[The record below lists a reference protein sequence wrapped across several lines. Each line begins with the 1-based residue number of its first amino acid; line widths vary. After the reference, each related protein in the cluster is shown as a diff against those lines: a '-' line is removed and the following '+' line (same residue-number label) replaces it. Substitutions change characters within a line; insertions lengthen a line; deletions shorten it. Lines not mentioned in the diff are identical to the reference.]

1 MPAKVGDI
9 ELLSIIFCHLS
20 TFLLQVGFGGKSLL
34 AAIINVAAFGEIF
47 TGCPSGPATVIYFLG
62 ISADCKLFKTISCFS
77 FGLCIIDSRILWF
90 NAIESLIFSG
100 ETLVATP
107 EGVLEFFLKNNE
119 PKKMIVKDAAAIA
132 R

>member
-1 MPAKVGDI
+1 MENYYCSFSILEASTTRSAMPAKVGDI
-9 ELLSIIFCHLS
+9 VLLSIIFCHLS

-77 FGLCIIDSRILWF
+77 FGLC
-90 NAIESLIFSG
+90 AG
-100 ETLVATP
+100 A
-107 EGVLEFFLKNNE
+107 EGH
-119 PKKMIVKDAAAIA
+119 
-132 R
+132 